1 MAGRRPSSS
10 SNGDTGECAVRTPGW
25 PTELVDGAISVRPL
39 RRRDAGAWSEIRARN
54 VEWLTPWESTLPYT
68 VGDGGAAGPAAYRAM
83 VGALRRQAR
92 AGTALPFAVDYA
104 QPVGPTERPSGG
116 GRFVGQV
123 TVSTIIRGS
132 LQSASVGYWVDQRVA
147 GRGIIP
153 VAVALVVDHCFHEVG
168 LHRIELNVRPEN
180 MRSRRVAEKLGFRDE
195 GLRSKYLH
203 IDRAWRDHVC
213 YALTVEDVPRG
224 VLRGYRA
231 SQTAQQ

>member
-1 MAGRRPSSS
+1 
-10 SNGDTGECAVRTPGW
+10 VRTPGW
-25 PTELVDGAISVRPL
+25 PAELLDGGIRVRPL
-39 RRRDAGAWSEIRARN
+39 RRRDARAWSEIRARN

-92 AGTALPFAVDYA
+92 AGTALPFAVDLD
-104 QPVGPTERPSGG
+104 GH
-116 GRFVGQV
+116 FVGQV

-168 LHRIELNVRPEN
+168 LHRIELNIRPEN
-180 MRSRRVAEKLGFRDE
+180 TRSRRVAEKLGFRDE
-195 GLRSKYLH
+195 GIRAKYLH

-224 VLRGYRA
+224 LLQGYRA
-231 SQTAQQ
+231 SQPAPQ

>member
-1 MAGRRPSSS
+1 M
-10 SNGDTGECAVRTPGW
+10 
-25 PTELVDGAISVRPL
+25 RPL
-39 RRRDAGAWSEIRARN
+39 RRRDARAWSEVRSRN

-68 VGDGGAAGPAAYRAM
+68 IGDGGAAGPAAYRAM

-92 AGTALPFAVDYA
+92 AGTALPFAVE
-104 QPVGPTERPSGG
+104 VE

-132 LQSASVGYWVDQRVA
+132 LQSGSVGYWVDQRVA
-147 GRGIIP
+147 GRGIMP
-153 VAVALVVDHCFHEVG
+153 VAVALVVDHCFREVG
-168 LHRIELNVRPEN
+168 LHRIELNIRPEN
-180 MRSRRVAEKLGFRDE
+180 TRSRRVAEKLGFHDE
-195 GLRSKYLH
+195 GVRAKYLH

-224 VLRGYRA
+224 VLRGYLA